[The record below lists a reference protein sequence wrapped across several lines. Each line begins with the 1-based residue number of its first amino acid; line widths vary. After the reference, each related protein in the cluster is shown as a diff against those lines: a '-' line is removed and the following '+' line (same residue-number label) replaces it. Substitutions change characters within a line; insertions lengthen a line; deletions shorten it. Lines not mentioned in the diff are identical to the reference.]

1 MTRISFRRHRDSWA
15 RYRLGSCWSAAK
27 IFHLF
32 EKYLVSKYPLI
43 PTSQLIQFL
52 VSVVW
57 ARLGTRRNGACL
69 PTQSPWQLPRSR
81 APDTGNIFSKHRQNI
96 FEFCDG
102 FCRKTWAELTTEV
115 SRKSGFSPCN
125 TIHLY
130 RITDIQLPPPQTHN
144 LRLLLFTKCSECIK
158 LKSFLQEG
166 YLCGAIIS
174 LWQGSGWLKLNW
186 VLNTTWF

>member
-1 MTRISFRRHRDSWA
+1 MTRISFRRHRDSRA
-15 RYRLGSCWSAAK
+15 RCRLGSWWSAEK
-27 IFHLF
+27 IFHSF

-125 TIHLY
+125 TIHTYTELQIY
-130 RITDIQLPPPQTHN
+130 NFHHRRHTTSDFYCLPSQVF
-144 LRLLLFTKCSECIK
+144 RTKEFPS
-158 LKSFLQEG
+158 G
-166 YLCGAIIS
+166 RVYLCCVAP
-174 LWQGSGWLKLNW
+174 
-186 VLNTTWF
+186 

>member
-1 MTRISFRRHRDSWA
+1 MTRISFRRHRDSRA
-15 RYRLGSCWSAAK
+15 RCRLGSCWSAAK
-27 IFHLF
+27 IFHSF

-125 TIHLY
+125 TIHTYTELQIY
-130 RITDIQLPPPQTHN
+130 NFHHRRHTTSDFYCLPSVQN
-144 LRLLLFTKCSECIK
+144 
-158 LKSFLQEG
+158 
-166 YLCGAIIS
+166 
-174 LWQGSGWLKLNW
+174 
-186 VLNTTWF
+186 V